1 MKRLR
6 SVTLSAIAITMTTPV
21 LSLEFANEEAA
32 AAFFKEAERGL
43 QIIQKNMEKG
53 ITDDAALKE
62 AIRLIFEMDSIENPI
77 VYTQALSK
85 KLEVPDKRMTNILE
99 AMIRDK
105 LLAIE
110 KEKAASVSLGVG
122 ELFPLLKTFPDYDML
137 PILKECALSKDGR
150 IRQFTRQTAEKIIT
164 NLKEKDKTE
173 DAARFTDFLNELK
186 QAEQAKGI
194 P

>member
-32 AAFFKEAERGL
+32 TAFFKEAERGL

-173 DAARFTDFLNELK
+173 DAARFTDFLNEMK
-186 QAEQAKGI
+186 QAEQAKDN